1 MEIPLLNKE
10 DVEKEDIDIG
20 EEEKD
25 IREQIIEF
33 LKSKDYKHL
42 PGSRTFEEVSDL
54 FVNDEQLIQVVI
66 SDEVPDEILEQ
77 MKEMDNKSEYPIPGV
92 TKGVV

>member
-33 LKSKDYKHL
+33 LKSKGYKHL
-42 PGSRTFEEVSDL
+42 PGNQVDQVFKDDDSD
-54 FVNDEQLIQVVI
+54 FFANGEQLIQVII
-66 SDEVPDEILEQ
+66 SDEIPEEIIVQ
-77 MKEMDNKSEYPIPGV
+77 MEGRDQ
-92 TKGVV
+92 